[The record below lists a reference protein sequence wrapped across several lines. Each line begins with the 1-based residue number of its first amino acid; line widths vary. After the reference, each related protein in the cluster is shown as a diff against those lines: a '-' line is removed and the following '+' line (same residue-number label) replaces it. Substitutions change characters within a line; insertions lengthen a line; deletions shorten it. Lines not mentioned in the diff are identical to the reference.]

1 MAPRSNWK
9 GYLKLSLV
17 SASIAIYP
25 ATSSSEKV
33 RFNTLNRATGNR
45 LKRQMVDSVTGDVVE
60 NEEMI
65 KGYAIAKD
73 QYVTVEDDE
82 LAEIAIESSHTVD
95 IEKFVPKASIDDRFR
110 DAPYYLA
117 PEDKVGQEAFAV
129 IRDAMKKK
137 KMVGIARVVMARR
150 ERVMM
155 LEPFGKGIMGTTLL
169 YPYEIRSDEAV
180 FEEIPEVTLP
190 AEMLGLAEHIIDK
203 MTGEFEPDKF
213 EDRYENAMIELI
225 RSKQAGLPAPKEK
238 AASRPAN
245 VVNLMDALR
254 RSIEDR
260 GGKGAAKGCASKK
273 AAEAPPST
281 APRRQHED
289 RRAMARGSGIRRRIE
304 FDAETWNAL
313 DRLSKDRMATIQEL
327 ADEAFRDLLKKH
339 RRPTTLKEM
348 LRESVRSHPANDRGP
363 SPARR
368 AQGGKRE
375 T

>member
-45 LKRQMVDSVTGDVVE
+45 LKRKMVDGVTGDVVE
-60 NEEMI
+60 SDEQV
-65 KGYAIAKD
+65 KGYAVGKD
-73 QYVTVEDDE
+73 QFVVVEDEELANIALESTETVE
-82 LAEIAIESSHTVD
+82 

-110 DAPYYLA
+110 DTPYYLA

-137 KMVGIARVVMARR
+137 KMVGIGRVVMARR

-155 LEPFGKGIMGTTLL
+155 LEPFGKGIMGTTLH

-180 FEEIPEVTLP
+180 FEEIPEMKLP
-190 AEMLGLAEHIIDK
+190 EQMVGLAEEIIDR
-203 MTGEFEPDKF
+203 MSGEFEPDKF

-238 AASRPAN
+238 AAARPAN

-254 RSIEDR
+254 KSIEES
-260 GGKGAAKGCASKK
+260 GAKTKPAKSPKR
-273 AAEAPPST
+273 AAEEAPAKKNLITHDPP
-281 APRRQHED
+281 PR
-289 RRAMARGSGIRRRIE
+289 
-304 FDAETWNAL
+304 F
-313 DRLSKDRMATIQEL
+313 
-327 ADEAFRDLLKKH
+327 
-339 RRPTTLKEM
+339 
-348 LRESVRSHPANDRGP
+348 
-363 SPARR
+363 
-368 AQGGKRE
+368 
-375 T
+375 